1 MAVRR
6 PSERA
11 FRAYARALNVADPIR
26 LQFWDDR
33 GLTMPQLRI
42 MFLLLENDGQ
52 AAGELAA
59 AMRVTPATMT
69 GLTDRLVRQ
78 QLIERQPDSRD
89 GRLVRLFLTPNGRA
103 TVQAVEV
110 ASRAYLDRV
119 FERMGEA
126 AVDRLV
132 EVLREFAHAAEWVQD
147 ESESRA

>member
-1 MAVRR
+1 MALRR
-6 PSERA
+6 TNERA
-11 FRAYARALNVADPIR
+11 FRAYARALNVAAPIR

-52 AAGELAA
+52 SAGELAA

-69 GLTDRLVRQ
+69 GLADRLARQ
-78 QLIERQPDSRD
+78 QLIERQPDPRD
-89 GRLVRLFLTPNGRA
+89 GRLVRLFLTATGRG

-110 ASRAYLDRV
+110 ASRAYLDKV
-119 FERMGEA
+119 FERMGDE

-132 EVLREFAHAAEWVQD
+132 EALREFAHAAEWVQV
-147 ESESRA
+147 EAESRA

>member
-1 MAVRR
+1 MALPRTN
-6 PSERA
+6 ERA
-11 FRAYARALNVADPIR
+11 LRAYARALNVADPIR

-52 AAGELAA
+52 SAGELAA

-78 QLIERQPDSRD
+78 QLVERQPDSRD
-89 GRLVRLFLTPNGRA
+89 GRIVRLFLTPSGRA
-103 TVQAVEV
+103 TAQAVEF
-110 ASRAYLDRV
+110 ASRAYLDRI
-119 FERMGEA
+119 FERMGDE

-132 EVLREFAHAAEWVQD
+132 EALREFAHAAEWVQD
-147 ESESRA
+147 ASESRA